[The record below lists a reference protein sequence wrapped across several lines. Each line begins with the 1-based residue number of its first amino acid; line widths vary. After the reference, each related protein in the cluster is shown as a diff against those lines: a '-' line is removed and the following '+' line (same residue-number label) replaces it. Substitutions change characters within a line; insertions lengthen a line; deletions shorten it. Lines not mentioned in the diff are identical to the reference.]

1 MGTYGDRGNALVLER
16 RLAWRD
22 LPGDVVEIAPGEP
35 IPSTLDI
42 YVLGGA
48 EDVPQTLAAEGLIA
62 SGPAI
67 RESSSRDSPSI
78 SVA

>member
-48 EDVPQTLAAEGLIA
+48 EDVPQTLAVDAPWNDVARRSGLV
-62 SGPAI
+62 SK
-67 RESSSRDSPSI
+67 E
-78 SVA
+78 